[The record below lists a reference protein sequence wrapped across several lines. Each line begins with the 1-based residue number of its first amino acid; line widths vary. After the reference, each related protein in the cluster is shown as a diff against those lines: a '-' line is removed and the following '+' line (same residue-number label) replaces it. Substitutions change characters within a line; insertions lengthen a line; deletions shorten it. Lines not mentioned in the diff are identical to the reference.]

1 MAEENLNRKKDL
13 TADEKYELLK
23 TISYKIRDTLDLDVI
38 LNQLLDLLEPVM
50 QYDAAGV
57 FVLSQDIIHPRYH
70 FPMQYIAGIAHRGYD
85 KRPPESDSMLMEGKG
100 LVGYV
105 IKSGES
111 LLVPDVR
118 LDSRY
123 IAGREKTHSE
133 MVVPIMKNGR
143 PIGAFDVESD
153 RTGSFD
159 HIDLDI
165 LSFFADAAAISI
177 DKAILHHQIL
187 RKKIIEEQLQI
198 ASEVQASLLPASPP
212 LVKGYEFAGIC
223 IPTYDIGGDY
233 FDYIKLDD
241 GNIAVTVA
249 DVSGDGIP
257 AALVMASFRALL
269 HSHSKTVRDPS
280 VLMTLINNH
289 LMEYTR
295 KRDFI
300 TVFYGILNTNENRLI
315 YTNCGHIA
323 PLLIRSGGE
332 ISELKTG
339 GPSLCLMDNANY
351 NTAEIILNKGDK
363 IILYT
368 DGVTEIFNKNS
379 EEFGLDRLVNVIK
392 KNQGES
398 PESLIKKIEVETK
411 NFSKDEFYNDDYT
424 LVVVSCQ

>member
-1 MAEENLNRKKDL
+1 MSKENFDRKKEL
-13 TADEKYELLK
+13 TAEAKYELLK
-23 TISYKIRDTLDLDVI
+23 TISNKIRETLDLDVI

-100 LVGYV
+100 LVGHV
-105 IKSGES
+105 IKTGES
-111 LLVPDVR
+111 LLVSDVR

-123 IAGREKTHSE
+123 IAGRNSTLSE

-153 RTGSFD
+153 RTGAFD

-177 DKAILHHQIL
+177 DKTMLHHQIL

-198 ASEVQASLLPASPP
+198 ASEVQASLLPAVPP
-212 LVKGYEFAGIC
+212 SIKGYEFAGIC

-233 FDYIKLDD
+233 FDYFKLDED
-241 GNIAVTVA
+241 NIAVTIA

-257 AALVMASFRALL
+257 AALVMAAFRALL
-269 HSHSKTVRDPS
+269 HSHSKTVREPS
-280 VLMTLINNH
+280 GLMNLINNH

-300 TVFYGILNTNENRLI
+300 TVFYGIIKISENRLI

-323 PLLIRSGGE
+323 PLVFHSNGE
-332 ISELKTG
+332 YEELKTG
-339 GPSLCLMDNANY
+339 GPSLCLVANAMF
-351 NTAEIILNKGDK
+351 NTEEIKLNKNDK

-379 EEFGLDRLVNVIK
+379 EEFGLDRLISTIK
-392 KNQGES
+392 KYSEES
-398 PESLIKKIEVETK
+398 PASLIKKIEYETK
-411 NFSKDEFYNDDYT
+411 DFCKDEFYNDDYT
-424 LVVVSCQ
+424 LVVVGC

>member
-1 MAEENLNRKKDL
+1 MSKENLHRKEL
-13 TADEKYELLK
+13 TAETKYELLK
-23 TISYKIRDTLDLDVI
+23 QISFKIRDTLELDVI

-70 FPMQYIAGIAHRGYD
+70 FPLQFIAGIAQRGYD
-85 KRPPESDSMLMEGKG
+85 KRPPESDEMLMKGKG
-100 LVGYV
+100 LVGYA

-118 LDSRY
+118 LDNRY
-123 IAGREKTHSE
+123 KVGREKTLSE

-153 RTGSFD
+153 RTGAFD
-159 HIDLDI
+159 RIDLDV

-177 DKAILHHQIL
+177 DKAMLHHQIL

-198 ASEVQASLLPASPP
+198 ASEVQSSLLPAEPP
-212 LVKGYEFAGIC
+212 SVRGYDFAGIC
-223 IPTYDIGGDY
+223 IPTYEIGGDY
-233 FDYIKLDD
+233 FDYFILDE
-241 GNIAVTVA
+241 NNFAVTIA

-257 AALVMASFRALL
+257 AALIMAAFRALL
-269 HSHSKTVRDPS
+269 HSHSKTTRNPS
-280 VLMTLINNH
+280 ELMKLINNN

-300 TVFYGILNTNENRLI
+300 TAFYGIINFSENRLT

-323 PLLIRSGGE
+323 PLLFDARGE
-332 ISELKTG
+332 FKELKTG
-339 GPSLCLMDNANY
+339 GPSLCLIDDAKY
-351 NTAEIILNKGDK
+351 DTDELKLNKGDK
-363 IILYT
+363 LILYT

-379 EEFGLDRLVNVIK
+379 EEFGLERLVNVI
-392 KNQGES
+392 NRYHGES
-398 PESLIKKIEVETK
+398 PESLIKKIELKTK
-411 NFSKDEFYNDDYT
+411 EFCKDEFYNDDYT
-424 LVVVSCQ
+424 LVVVSR